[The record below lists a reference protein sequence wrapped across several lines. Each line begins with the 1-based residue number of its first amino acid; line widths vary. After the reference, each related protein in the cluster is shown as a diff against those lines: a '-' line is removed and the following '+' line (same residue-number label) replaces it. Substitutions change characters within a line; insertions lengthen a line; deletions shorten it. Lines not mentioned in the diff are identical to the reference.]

1 MTTRQDI
8 VDEARRWTGVRW
20 VHQGRSRAGID
31 CVGLVIRVAHALG
44 LSTFD
49 TADYSRQPDPVRMR
63 ALLAEHMLPIDAG
76 RAQVGDVLLMRF
88 EKEPQHVA
96 IVSDIGIIHAY
107 AQVRRVTEHR
117 LDSVWQSRVVGAYQ
131 FKGIE

>member
-8 VDEARRWTGVRW
+8 VDEARKHLSVRW

-31 CVGLVIRVAHALG
+31 CVGLVIRVAHGLG

-63 ALLAEHMLPIDAG
+63 ALLAEHMTPVTNRQI
-76 RAQVGDVLLMRF
+76 GDVLLMRF

-96 IVSDIGIIHAY
+96 IVTDIGIIHAY
-107 AQVRRVTEHR
+107 AQVRRVVEHR
-117 LDSVWQSRVVGAYQ
+117 FDSVWQSRVVGAYA

>member
-1 MTTRQDI
+1 MTTRQQI
-8 VDEARRWTGVRW
+8 VDEARAHLGCRWI
-20 VHQGRSRAGID
+20 HQGRSRAGVD

-63 ALLAEHMLPIDAG
+63 ALLAEHMVPIS
-76 RAQVGDVLLMRF
+76 RPRIGDVLLMRF
-88 EKEPQHVA
+88 EHEPQHVA

-107 AQVRRVTEHR
+107 AQARRVVEHR
-117 LDSVWQSRVVGAYQ
+117 LDDIWQSRIVGAYQ